1 MIRSLEGTIASL
13 EDNGV
18 VLSVNQIG
26 YLIHT
31 STTRTAFVPGDTVFF
46 HTHLVVRENA
56 LDLYGFTEKLE
67 LYFFEL
73 LLSVPKIGP
82 KSALQILNQA
92 DTSLLSST
100 ILTNDPDQLHKL
112 SGISKKMAA
121 NITTHLA
128 GKLDHLDLGEVTQ
141 ATPNSLLSPNQ
152 IDAIDALITLGYSQT
167 DARNYVQKQ
176 EQGGDTKSIIQ
187 AVLKEIP
194 IR

>member
-1 MIRSLEGTIASL
+1 MIRSLKGTIESL
-13 EDNGV
+13 EDNAV

-31 STTRTAFVPGDTVFF
+31 PNRTAFVPGDEVFF
-46 HTHLVVRENA
+46 YTHLVVRENA
-56 LDLYGFTEKLE
+56 LDLYGFIEKLE

-73 LLSVPKIGP
+73 LISVPKIGP

-92 DTSLLSST
+92 DTSLLTST
-100 ILTNDPDQLHKL
+100 IIASDPDQLHKL

-128 GKLDHLDLGEVTQ
+128 GKLDHLDLGEV
-141 ATPNSLLSPNQ
+141 NHIGKDSHLSPNQ
-152 IDAIDALITLGYSQT
+152 IDAIDALITLGYSQS

-176 EQGGDTKSIIQ
+176 ENGGDTKSIIQ

>member
-1 MIRSLEGTIASL
+1 MIRSLSGTIESL
-13 EDNGV
+13 EEGAV
-18 VLSVNQIG
+18 VLNVNQIG
-26 YLIHT
+26 YLIRTPT
-31 STTRTAFVPGDTVFF
+31 SRAAYAPGDEVFF

-92 DTSLLSST
+92 DTSLLTST
-100 ILTNDPDQLHKL
+100 ILTSDPDQLHKL
-112 SGISKKMAA
+112 SGVSKKMAT

-128 GKLDHLDLGEVTQ
+128 VKLDHLDLNEATQ
-141 ATPNSLLSPNQ
+141 VGALNQLSSSQ

-176 EQGGDTKSIIQ
+176 EQHSDTKAIIQ

>member
-1 MIRSLEGTIASL
+1 MIRSLGGIIESL
-13 EDNGV
+13 EDKAV

-31 STTRTAFVPGDTVFF
+31 STTRAAYVPGDEAFF
-46 HTHLVVRENA
+46 YTHLVVRENA

-92 DTSLLSST
+92 DTSLLTST
-100 ILTNDPDQLHKL
+100 ILAADPDQLHKL
-112 SGISKKMAA
+112 SGISKKMAT
-121 NITTHLA
+121 NITTHLV
-128 GKLDHLDLGEVTQ
+128 GKLDHLDLGEVSHTS
-141 ATPNSLLSPNQ
+141 PGSLLSPNQ
-152 IDAIDALITLGYSQT
+152 IDAIDALITLGYSQS

-176 EQGGDTKSIIQ
+176 ERGGDTKSIIQ

-194 IR
+194 MR

>member
-1 MIRSLEGTIASL
+1 MIRSLRGTIESL
-13 EDNGV
+13 EDNAV

-26 YLIHT
+26 YLIYT
-31 STTRTAFVPGDTVFF
+31 PKRSSYVPGDEAFF
-46 HTHLVVRENA
+46 YTHLVVRETA

-92 DTSLLSST
+92 DTSLLTST
-100 ILTNDPDQLHKL
+100 ILSNDPDQLHKL

-128 GKLDHLDLGEVTQ
+128 GKLDHLDLGEV
-141 ATPNSLLSPNQ
+141 SHVGKDSHLSPNQ

-167 DARNYVQKQ
+167 DARNYVQNQ
-176 EQGGDTKSIIQ
+176 EHGGDTKSIIQ

>member
-1 MIRSLEGTIASL
+1 MIRSLRGTIESL
-13 EDNGV
+13 EDNAV

-31 STTRTAFVPGDTVFF
+31 PSRTAFVPGDEAFF
-46 HTHLVVRENA
+46 YTHLVVRENA

-92 DTSLLSST
+92 DTSLLTST
-100 ILTNDPDQLHKL
+100 IIASDPDQLHKL
-112 SGISKKMAA
+112 SGISKKMAT
-121 NITTHLA
+121 NITTHLT
-128 GKLDHLDLGEVTQ
+128 GKLDHLDIGEV
-141 ATPNSLLSPNQ
+141 SHIDKDSHLSPNQ
-152 IDAIDALITLGYSQT
+152 IDAIDALITLGYSQS

-176 EQGGDTKSIIQ
+176 ERGGDTKSIIQ